1 MSDSYFN
8 LSQSATTPANMVAS
22 YANAKNP
29 MASEKH
35 ITLAGG
41 SNNIGR
47 N

>member
-8 LSQSATTPANMVAS
+8 MNPSNASPTNMLAS

-29 MASEKH
+29 LAQEKH

-41 SNNIGR
+41 SNNIGK